1 MCFVLACRFVM
12 TTGAAID
19 RDRHFENLHSSSLEP
34 FFFFLKILNIQIK
47 ASKFCFVGFFS
58 PCFLKA
64 SLSNYP

>member
-12 TTGAAID
+12 TTEAAID

-34 FFFFLKILNIQIK
+34 IFLKKILNIQIK
-47 ASKFCFVGFFS
+47 ASKFCFVVFFS